1 MRILHIRI
9 RPVHVRRQ
17 NETERV
23 GERERSVESIDHR
36 DGAEGGDGLAR
47 TPVPPYWAVIFS
59 THRDAQP
66 GDRYDQTAQRMMTLA
81 AEQAG
86 FLGVETAHSNI
97 GITVSY
103 WRDEA
108 SIAAWKRDA
117 DHAFAQ
123 YEGRTRWYDAYELRV
138 AQVARAYSFRR
149 EGP

>member
-1 MRILHIRI
+1 
-9 RPVHVRRQ
+9 
-17 NETERV
+17 
-23 GERERSVESIDHR
+23 VEPIDRGR
-36 DGAEGGDGLAR
+36 DDDGLAD
-47 TPVPPYWAVIFS
+47 TPDPPYWAVIFA
-59 THRDAQP
+59 TRRNEQP
-66 GDRYDQTAQRMMTLA
+66 GDQYDETAQRMLALA
-81 AEQAG
+81 AQQPG
-86 FLGVETAHSNI
+86 YLGVEEAHAGI

-103 WRDEA
+103 WSDEA

>member
-1 MRILHIRI
+1 M
-9 RPVHVRRQ
+9 RRQ
-17 NETERV
+17 NDAERM
-23 GERERSVESIDHR
+23 GRRERSVESIDR
-36 DGAEGGDGLAR
+36 REAGDSLAR
-47 TPVPPYWAVIFS
+47 TPDPPYWAVIFS
-59 THRDAQP
+59 THRDEQP

-103 WRDEA
+103 WTDEE

-138 AQVARAYSFRR
+138 AHVERAHSFVRDT
-149 EGP
+149 